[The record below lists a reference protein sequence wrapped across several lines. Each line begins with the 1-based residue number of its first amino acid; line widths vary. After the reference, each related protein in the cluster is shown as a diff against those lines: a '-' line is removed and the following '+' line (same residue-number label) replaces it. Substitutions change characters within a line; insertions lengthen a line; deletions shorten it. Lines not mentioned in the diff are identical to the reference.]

1 MGAEQDWA
9 LFLDFDGTLVDI
21 AETPDG
27 VVVEPDLPD
36 TLLRLRTL
44 AGGALALVSGRP
56 IATLDRFLATGT
68 FDAAGLH
75 GLEARIAG
83 ALDPCRPEDHPAL
96 RRGVAWLRETLEAP
110 GVVIEDK
117 GCSVGVHWRVAPD
130 HAALAKGAAEEL
142 ARALGPDYRIQHG
155 KMVAEVLPTQAGKG
169 GAIARFLDHPSYT
182 GRRPLFVGDDLTDED
197 GFAVVNARGGASIRV
212 GPGETQAAF
221 AVSSAPALRDLLRA
235 WADRGTID
243 LGAEHL
249 RTGPGCPS

>member
-21 AETPDG
+21 AETPEA
-27 VVVEPDLPD
+27 VIVEPNLPQ
-36 TLLRLRTL
+36 TLLGLRTI

-56 IATLDRFLATGT
+56 IATLDRFLGGNS

-83 ALDPCRPEDHPAL
+83 ILHPCHPDDHPAL
-96 RRGVAWLRETLEAP
+96 RRGVAWLRETLDAP

-117 GCSVGVHWRVAPD
+117 GCSVGVHWRLAPD
-130 HAALAKGAAEEL
+130 RAALAKGAAEEL

-155 KMVAEVLPTQAGKG
+155 KMVAEVVPAAAGKG
-169 GAIARFLDHPSYT
+169 GAIARFLDHPPYT

-197 GFAVVNARGGASIRV
+197 GFAVVNARGGASIRI
-212 GPGETQAAF
+212 GPGETQAKSTVASAAAF
-221 AVSSAPALRDLLRA
+221 RQLLGA
-235 WADRGTID
+235 WADSGAID
-243 LGAEHL
+243 LGTEHL
-249 RTGPGCPS
+249 RAGPGCP